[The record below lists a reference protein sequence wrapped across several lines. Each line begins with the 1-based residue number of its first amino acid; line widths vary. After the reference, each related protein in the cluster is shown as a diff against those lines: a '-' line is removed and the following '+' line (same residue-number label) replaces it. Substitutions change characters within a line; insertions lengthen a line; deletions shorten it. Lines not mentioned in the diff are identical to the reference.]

1 MLLGCSE
8 ISVSV
13 VVKHVQHIKIIS
25 AFCLPGGDLLSFLV
39 PGEQKKLLGCGL
51 QGGSV
56 PRLTQCHSF
65 SIRMIAT
72 RILS

>member
-1 MLLGCSE
+1 MLLGCSK

-13 VVKHVQHIKIIS
+13 VVKHVQHNKIIR
-25 AFCLPGGDLLSFLV
+25 AFCLPRGDLLSFLV
-39 PGEQKKLLGCGL
+39 SGEQKKLLGCGL

-56 PRLTQCHSF
+56 PRLIQCHSF
-65 SIRMIAT
+65 SIRMIAS